1 MKKKKATSVPA
12 CVLTRSTC
20 CSSFVSMI
28 VHYPNC
34 NSVQALTQRKL
45 SHYAPPG
52 KSILIP

>member
-1 MKKKKATSVPA
+1 MKKKKGHQ
-12 CVLTRSTC
+12 RSRLRVDPFTC